1 MNRYDYSNPNL
12 NFHSDKVCN
21 LVNKLL
27 YKGKI
32 LEWSEPSTSDYWRDH
47 WGKFKVTSVK
57 VNSWGSI
64 YVNIRVLEGEYY
76 NKPLSYEFINQK
88 TQYKNKQVKDRWK
101 WTQLTSLVYQE
112 LKLMGIPG
120 GKIFIKRL
128 SVR

>member
-32 LEWSEPSTSDYWRDH
+32 LEWSEPATSNYWRDH

-57 VNSWGSI
+57 INSWGSI
-64 YVNIRVLEGEYY
+64 YVNIRVLDGEYY

-88 TQYKNKQVKDRWK
+88 TEYKNKQVKERWK

-128 SVR
+128 SVK

>member
-1 MNRYDYSNPNL
+1 MNRYDYSNPDI
-12 NFHSDKVCN
+12 NFQSDKVCN

-27 YKGKI
+27 YKGQI
-32 LEWSEPSTSDYWRDH
+32 LEWKETSHSTYFRDS

-64 YVNIRVLEGEYY
+64 YVNIRVLDGEYY
-76 NKPLSYEFINQK
+76 NKPLIYEFTNQK
-88 TQYKNKQVKDRWK
+88 TEYRNKQVKDRWK
-101 WTQLTSLVYQE
+101 WANLTSLVYKE

-128 SVR
+128 TVR